1 VTSPASAAS
10 SPSRRAPTSPL
21 RRAAKIVLIIG
32 TAISLGSA
40 FGPTWVTKIGIAIA
54 IVAAAAG
61 CSLAWRELRQ
71 TRRAHARQVLQLS
84 KDHGKALS
92 EERRHNAAVLD
103 TMSQR
108 VRDYVVVMEGQK
120 ITIAQLRSQVSAL
133 RGDNAYLKT
142 EILHR
147 EKVITSLRETVRAR
161 EAELIAMLAEESVEP
176 AKRPRRSL
184 AELEPSTAEVPAD
197 GDLWTDDSHPTV
209 ADLPALE
216 AALQVPELETAR
228 KLA

>member
-1 VTSPASAAS
+1 
-10 SPSRRAPTSPL
+10 L

-103 TMSQR
+103 TMTQR

-161 EAELIAMLAEESVEP
+161 EAELIAMLAEGSAESV
-176 AKRPRRSL
+176 KRPRRSL
-184 AELEPSTAEVPAD
+184 AELEPGTAEVPAD